1 MKGFI
6 ELTDSLDRRC
16 TIKVSSITRISERTT
31 YRIEE
36 LMDRPELGEKDSE
49 GEWKHNLVT
58 TCVEAICPC
67 DNLYAKESYE
77 EVLKMMEDALCEVV
91 K

>member
-16 TIKVSSITRISERTT
+16 TIKVNSITRVSERTV

-36 LMDRPELGEKDSE
+36 LMAHPELGAKNDEEK
-49 GEWKHNLVT
+49 WIHNFKT
-58 TCVEAICPC
+58 TCIEAICPC
-67 DNLYAKESYE
+67 DNLYAKEPYE
-77 EVLKMMEDALCEVV
+77 EVLKMMEEALQ
-91 K
+91 

>member
-16 TIKVSSITRISERTT
+16 TINVNSITRVSERTK
-31 YRIEE
+31 YRYSE
-36 LMDRPELGEKDSE
+36 LETHPELGRKNSE
-49 GEWKHNLVT
+49 GKWKHEIET

-67 DNLYAKESYE
+67 DNLYVKESYE
-77 EVLKMMEDALCEVV
+77 DVIKMMEEAL